1 MIRDFRGLL
10 VQPEQAS
17 SCTKKILK
25 PRDKNFDA
33 KLRDFF
39 AEVMAVVDL
48 GRRGYARFELVTPVR
63 GFPTPDFKAEKDGN
77 SALIEVKNMR
87 VPDSINEAAFAH
99 WNAKRAELPNS
110 FNFDVQLVHRG
121 NGDEL
126 SAEQTDELFKAIDGL
141 PSKARPGSYAYDLG
155 TDLNVTFVVRN
166 GSGQMMWRDF
176 VAVGF
181 ESDLTGMRRVLIK
194 TFDLTDEALKQLY
207 SPVMRATP
215 GTLRV
220 LYIRWNVPD
229 RMFLDAQTTADRV
242 QAALTQLFRPDYPEL
257 EFLVTPYL

>member
-1 MIRDFRGLL
+1 MLKRLIDDLMKRLSRKDNQRSNRACSNALARLKSPENADLVWLFSTLPKRAERGDWAASPVLQMLEANNRAFEETCLGLIRDFRGLL

-77 SALIEVKNMR
+77 PALIEVKNMR

-110 FNFDVQLVHRG
+110 FNFDVQLGIEGMAMNFR
-121 NGDEL
+121 
-126 SAEQTDELFKAIDGL
+126 
-141 PSKARPGSYAYDLG
+141 
-155 TDLNVTFVVRN
+155 LNR
-166 GSGQMMWRDF
+166 
-176 VAVGF
+176 
-181 ESDLTGMRRVLIK
+181 LTNCLRR
-194 TFDLTDEALKQLY
+194 
-207 SPVMRATP
+207 
-215 GTLRV
+215 
-220 LYIRWNVPD
+220 
-229 RMFLDAQTTADRV
+229 
-242 QAALTQLFRPDYPEL
+242 
-257 EFLVTPYL
+257 